1 MRIGRQGKYGR
12 WSQANNMMGRC
23 FKERSFY
30 RIEHNNP
37 LDNPDQRRLDL
48 DDAIVSSF
56 FRKPKRS
63 SRLSIESFSAERRG
77 HARWKTIQNPPDMS
91 KMGKISG

>member
-12 WSQANNMMGRC
+12 WSQANNMMGRW

-30 RIEHNNP
+30 RIECDNL
-37 LDNPDQRRLDL
+37 LDNPEQHRLDL

-56 FRKPKRS
+56 CPEPEM
-63 SRLSIESFSAERRG
+63 LQ
-77 HARWKTIQNPPDMS
+77 KTID
-91 KMGKISG
+91 